1 MRSITSSTL
10 SELAERMAARSLS
23 SEEITEAFLDRI
35 ARLDSGLGAFVE
47 VYQEAAR
54 AQARAADLE
63 LRSGF
68 RRSALHGVP
77 VAIKDLCEIEGLVTT
92 GGSSAWRQRR
102 STCTSTVVERLR
114 AAGLIVLGKTHTVE
128 FAYGGWGT
136 NEFMGTPRN
145 PWGSDGTP
153 RVPGGS
159 SSGSGVA
166 VAARLAPVAIGT
178 DTGGSVRIPSS
189 MNGLTGL
196 KPTFGRVSN
205 YGVVPL
211 ARSLDTVGPLAR
223 TAADAAMV
231 YDLIRG
237 SDSRDPESFR
247 QPVREPRLGV
257 RPIAALRVARM
268 DPDQHPWP
276 VAAEVTSAVDLAV
289 ELLRSLGATVENVKL
304 PIDFG
309 ELARNLEVIISAEAW
324 REHGD
329 YIENPDLP
337 FSRAARERI
346 VRGRSVGASTYLRV
360 QEARESTT
368 LRFRESLRA
377 FDVLLTPT
385 LPFGAPRVDE
395 VDESITPMSVF
406 TRPVNYLGGCAI
418 SLPCGFDGSGMPLG
432 VQLIAAPWQ
441 EELLLSVGAEFQRA
455 SDWHLYAPPGLA

>member
-1 MRSITSSTL
+1 MRSIAYSTL
-10 SELAERMAARSLS
+10 SELSSGIAARSLS
-23 SEEITEAFLDRI
+23 SEEVTGTFLDRI
-35 ARLDSGLGAFVE
+35 ARLDSRLGAFVD
-47 VYQEAAR
+47 VYQDGAR

-63 LRSGF
+63 LRAGF

-77 VAIKDLCEIEGLVTT
+77 VAIKDLCEIDGQVTT
-92 GGSSAWRQRR
+92 GGSAAWRQRR

-114 AAGLIVLGKTHTVE
+114 AAGMIILGKTHTVE
-128 FAYGGWGT
+128 FAFGGWGT

-145 PWGSDGTP
+145 PWGADGGH

-166 VAARLAPVAIGT
+166 VAAGLAPVAIGT
-178 DTGGSVRIPSS
+178 DTGGSIRIPSS

-196 KPTFGRVSN
+196 KPTFGRVSAF
-205 YGVVPL
+205 GVVPL
-211 ARSLDTVGPLAR
+211 ARSLDSVGPLAR
-223 TAADAAMV
+223 TAADAALV
-231 YDLIRG
+231 YDLVRG
-237 SDSRDPESFR
+237 RDTRDPESFR
-247 QPVREPRLGV
+247 QPARDSREGA
-257 RPIAALRVARM
+257 RPVAALRVARM
-268 DPDQHPWP
+268 APEQYPWA
-276 VAAEVTSAVDLAV
+276 VTADVQAAVDAAAEV
-289 ELLRSLGATVENVKL
+289 LRSLGATVETVEL

-309 ELARNLEVIISAEAW
+309 ELARNLGIIISAEAW

-329 YIENPDLP
+329 YIEDPALP

-346 VRGRSVGASTYLRV
+346 VRGRSVGASTYLRA
-360 QEARESTT
+360 QQAREATAH
-368 LRFRESLRA
+368 RFRESLRA

-418 SLPCGFDGSGMPLG
+418 SLPCGIDAAGMPLG

-441 EELLLSVGAEFQRA
+441 EELLLSVGAEFQGA
-455 SDWHLYAPPGLA
+455 TDWHLRVPVGLD